1 MDINI
6 HTQPTTLC
14 NKGRLQP
21 IDCRGIE
28 VSVHVAKTK
37 KDVDLPTCDE
47 SPVSEEQEKTKGKRW
62 ISLNS
67 KAKCCLHRTPARVK
81 NSQDKMTYNS
91 TQKKEK
97 SECN

>member
-1 MDINI
+1 M
-6 HTQPTTLC
+6 
-14 NKGRLQP
+14 
-21 IDCRGIE
+21 DCRRIE

-67 KAKCCLHRTPARVK
+67 KAKCHSCSH
-81 NSQDKMTYNS
+81 
-91 TQKKEK
+91 KKQ
-97 SECN
+97 SRQNDI